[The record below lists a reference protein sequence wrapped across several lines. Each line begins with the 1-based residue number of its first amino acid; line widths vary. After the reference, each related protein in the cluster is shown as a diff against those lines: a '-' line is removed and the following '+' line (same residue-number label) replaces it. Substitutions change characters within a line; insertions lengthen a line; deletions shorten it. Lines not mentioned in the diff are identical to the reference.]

1 MANFSKQEI
10 GSDITKK
17 ISLIGINIL
26 SKEMRK
32 ISCEKKIIKTN
43 LVHSHLE
50 ETIRKI
56 FQSKILSL

>member
-26 SKEMRK
+26 SKEIRK
-32 ISCEKKIIKTN
+32 ISCEKKIIKTHS
-43 LVHSHLE
+43 VHSQLE